1 MKKLHTTVIAALVA
15 RMVGRGRSALGA
27 GGGRAATWGEAA
39 FRERFFAVG
48 GLEDVLEGTA
58 TGGVSSSSGD
68 CEVDFN
74 LDELAVGGGGRS

>member
-15 RMVGRGRSALGA
+15 RMVGRRRSALGA

-39 FRERFFAVG
+39 FGERLFAVG
-48 GLEDVLEGTA
+48 GFEGVLEGTA
-58 TGGVSSSSGD
+58 TGSVSPKSGD
-68 CEVDFN
+68 GEVDFD